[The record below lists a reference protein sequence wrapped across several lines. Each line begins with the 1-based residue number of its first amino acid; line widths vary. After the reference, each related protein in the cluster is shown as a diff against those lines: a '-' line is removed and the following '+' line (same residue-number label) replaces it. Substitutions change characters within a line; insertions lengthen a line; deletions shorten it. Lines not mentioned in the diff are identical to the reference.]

1 MLSISLSALFHFLIF
16 LSFSYMSERER
27 ERGQIGGGCR
37 SVVELKI
44 DSKGSR
50 GAKIGDEGGE

>member
-1 MLSISLSALFHFLIF
+1 
-16 LSFSYMSERER
+16 MSERER

-50 GAKIGDEGGE
+50 GAKIGDEGGELIWSKINGGGGK